1 MAALADKHAYAI
13 ELEQKVRLQRE
24 YAKDLEHAVSTG
36 GQEVISCASP
46 ASFFFVMLMLP
57 LLLSASGSATVR
69 RGSIRNERRS
79 ANVPV
84 SAVLL
89 LRVQLR
95 TLTGPFAPEGATL
108 F

>member
-1 MAALADKHAYAI
+1 MMAALADKHAYAI

-57 LLLSASGSATVR
+57 LLPFQDQLRSDAEASGMSGDR
-69 RGSIRNERRS
+69 PMCLCLQCCS
-79 ANVPV
+79 
-84 SAVLL
+84 
-89 LRVQLR
+89 
-95 TLTGPFAPEGATL
+95 
-108 F
+108 

>member
-24 YAKDLEHAVSTG
+24 YAKDLEHAVATG

-79 ANVPV
+79 ANV